1 MHKYL
6 GQLTNPD
13 QLLPELS
20 VPVLFLLLCL
30 HTSIID
36 EWNTIVIQQCYVMAV
51 AFHWFCRV
59 ESCRDESYVCWT
71 VADHINWW
79 VNAF

>member
-20 VPVLFLLLCL
+20 VLVLLPLLCL

-36 EWNTIVIQQCYVMAV
+36 EWNTIVVQQCYGMAV
-51 AFHWFCRV
+51 VFHWFCGV
-59 ESCRDESYVCWT
+59 FWT

-79 VNAF
+79 VNAY